1 MSNIVAP
8 RLPNSTVEYDQN
20 YINDLTNI
28 LRLYFNQVD
37 SAVNRP
43 STPVTVADLRSAVV
57 SGVGARGFVID
68 SSVWCF
74 AFWILARSRC
84 SDGGAVTEWVMWSAR
99 VGWNSCV

>member
-8 RLPNSTVEYDQN
+8 RLPNSTAEYDQN

-43 STPVTVADLRSAVV
+43 STPVTVAKLSSAVI
-57 SGVGARGFVID
+57 SGVGARGFVTD
-68 SSVWCF
+68 SSVATF
-74 AFWILARSRC
+74 GSTVTGGGSNKVPVY
-84 SDGGAVTEWVMWSAR
+84 SDGTNWK
-99 VGWNSCV
+99 VG